1 MLKRPERTAILELY
15 RKGVGIHRIAK
26 TLKISRTTVKKVI
39 KSGSAEVP
47 PIDRAEKAARHHEEI
62 KRLHKL
68 CKGYLV
74 RVHEELQADGVELSY
89 QALTAYCRRH
99 GIGVEPKKPTGEY
112 HFGPGKENQH
122 DTSPH
127 RVKIGGK
134 QRGVETAS
142 ARLCFS
148 RMQLMLSYPRFTR
161 FECKIFLTEAL
172 QYMEGACETTMVDNT
187 SVVRLKGTGADM
199 VPVPEMKA
207 FADRYGF
214 EFEAHEV
221 GDANRSAYVERS
233 FRHWDTNFA
242 AGRTFVDFSDLN
254 AQEREWCDKVNA
266 TRRRHLRAAPRDL
279 WVMEREHLK
288 PLPIWVP
295 DVYLLHHRTV
305 DIRRY
310 VNIDS
315 NRYSVP
321 SGWIGRRVEIRE
333 TKDQIIISLDDRNS
347 VTHERFIGEKG
358 RTSTLPE
365 HQLSREERRKRRAGS
380 REEQLLVR
388 SFPELRSYVSR
399 LKSKGRKQTTLALR
413 QLLRMTRDYPR
424 EPLLAA
430 VAEAHHYGLYDLD
443 RVERMVLR
451 RVAGDYFLLRTPNG
465 DDDDER

>member
-1 MLKRPERTAILELY
+1 MLRRAERTAILELY
-15 RKGVGIHRIAK
+15 RKGVGIRRIAK
-26 TLKISRTTVKKVI
+26 TMKVSRTTVKKVI
-39 KSGSAEVP
+39 RSGSAEVP
-47 PIDRAEKAARHHEEI
+47 PMDRAEKAAPHHQEI
-62 KRLHKL
+62 ERLHKS
-68 CKGYLV
+68 CKGNVV
-74 RVHEELQADGVELSY
+74 RVHEELQADGAELSY

-99 GIGVEPKKPTGEY
+99 GIGVEPKTPTGEY
-112 HFGPGKENQH
+112 HFRPGAEMQH

-127 RVKIGGK
+127 RVEIGGK
-134 QRGVETAS
+134 PHGVQTAS

-161 FECKIFLTEAL
+161 FECRIFLTDGL
-172 QYMEGACETTMVDNT
+172 QYMEGACATTMVDNT

-214 EFEAHEV
+214 DFEAHEV

-233 FRHWDTNFA
+233 FHHWETNFA
-242 AGRTFVDFSDLN
+242 AGRTFADFSDLN

-266 TRRRHLRAAPRDL
+266 AYKRHLRAAPRDL
-279 WVMEREHLK
+279 WVMEREHLQ

-295 DVYLLHHRTV
+295 EVYLLHHRTV

-310 VNIDS
+310 VNIDC

-321 SGWIGRRVEIRE
+321 SDWIGRRVEIRE
-333 TKDQIIISLDDRNS
+333 TSDQIIINLDPRKS
-347 VTHERFIGEKG
+347 VTHERFIGVKG

-365 HQLSREERRKRRAGS
+365 HQLSRSERRRRRAGN
-380 REEQLLVR
+380 REEQLLAS
-388 SFPELRSYVSR
+388 SFPELRSYVSG
-399 LKSKGRKQTTLALR
+399 LKSKGRKQTALALR
-413 QLLRMTRDYPR
+413 QLLRMARDYPR

-430 VAEAHHYGLYDLD
+430 VADAHHYGLYDLD

-451 RVAGDYFLLRTPNG
+451 RVAGDYFLLRSPSG